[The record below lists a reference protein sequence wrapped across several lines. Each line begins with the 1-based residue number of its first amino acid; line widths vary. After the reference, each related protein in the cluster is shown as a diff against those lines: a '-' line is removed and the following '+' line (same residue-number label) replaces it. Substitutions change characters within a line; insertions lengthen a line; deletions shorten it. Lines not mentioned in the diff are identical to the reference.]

1 MGVHRQ
7 GAHEKHILRVKMDWL
22 KPALLAAL
30 VICSSAQPLDQE
42 LGVNLE
48 EQADMKELLTSM
60 FIDNHRSARQLE
72 EEEEEMSNM
81 VPDSEDDL
89 EEDEVTGLTTTDP
102 QEIRRF
108 NNYMDAIYRRMN
120 AALRAKL
127 MDPMVLNMNTRANK
141 DTEGENINKKKRV
154 ERETGEGEHGNIIRK
169 MEEIQGDKMN
179 IMEEVDIVSIDRM
192 GETSHEFNVKKN
204 VGKVGKKAL
213 KKKRGNKKVK
223 KNSPGV
229 HCTDVWSYATQG
241 QTRWK
246 GPCKKSRLPET

>member
-81 VPDSEDDL
+81 VADSEDDL

-102 QEIRRF
+102 REIGRF

-127 MDPMVLNMNTRANK
+127 MDPMVLNMNQKK
-141 DTEGENINKKKRV
+141 DDDKKKSKKKNRV
-154 ERETGEGEHGNIIRK
+154 ERSADL
-169 MEEIQGDKMN
+169 EED
-179 IMEEVDIVSIDRM
+179 EEEDEVDLVDFIIFLQVCRS
-192 GETSHEFNVKKN
+192 FNPVLFLTLLF
-204 VGKVGKKAL
+204 VVIFL
-213 KKKRGNKKVK
+213 L
-223 KNSPGV
+223 V
-229 HCTDVWSYATQG
+229 HV
-241 QTRWK
+241 
-246 GPCKKSRLPET
+246 

>member
-72 EEEEEMSNM
+72 EEEEEM
-81 VPDSEDDL
+81 
-89 EEDEVTGLTTTDP
+89 TGLTTTDP
-102 QEIRRF
+102 QEIGRF

-120 AALRAKL
+120 AAL
-127 MDPMVLNMNTRANK
+127 
-141 DTEGENINKKKRV
+141 
-154 ERETGEGEHGNIIRK
+154 
-169 MEEIQGDKMN
+169 
-179 IMEEVDIVSIDRM
+179 
-192 GETSHEFNVKKN
+192 
-204 VGKVGKKAL
+204 
-213 KKKRGNKKVK
+213 
-223 KNSPGV
+223 
-229 HCTDVWSYATQG
+229 
-241 QTRWK
+241 
-246 GPCKKSRLPET
+246 